1 MPFGLKN
8 ARATYHRLVNKLFK
22 NLIGRNMEVY
32 VDDTLVKNVQAIK
45 HVEDFMECFKML
57 RKYQMMLNLEN
68 AVLVC
73 EVENI

>member
-8 ARATYHRLVNKLFK
+8 ARATYHRLVKKMFK